1 MRDKHALTILRGK
14 FNRLSADRIGFDVF
28 KQRREVKI
36 VISFE
41 IVNFY
46 FLAQLVDRADVSL
59 VKFDEKLAL
68 ASQKIKH
75 IAHQKQLRRL
85 YLAAF

>member
-1 MRDKHALTILRGK
+1 MRDKHALVVLRGK
-14 FNRLSADRIGFDVF
+14 FNRLSADRIDFDVF
-28 KQRREVKI
+28 KKPCQVKI
-36 VISFE
+36 VISLE
-41 IVNFY
+41 IINFH

-75 IAHQKQLRRL
+75 IAHQEQLRRL